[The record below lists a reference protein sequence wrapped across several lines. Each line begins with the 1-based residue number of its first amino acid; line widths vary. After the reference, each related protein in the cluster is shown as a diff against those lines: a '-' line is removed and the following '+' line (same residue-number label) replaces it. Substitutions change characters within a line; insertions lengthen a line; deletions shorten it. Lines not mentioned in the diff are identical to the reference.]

1 MVINKLKTEEIKVNI
16 TDVKV
21 PTLDMFPFG
30 IPYLIPVCDNKWW
43 IKDKKNRS
51 TLVPCVMTNN
61 EIKWVDKDLVRGL
74 RPVIFYEQDEERILL
89 GDELLVDNYLFTVFE
104 HGKAICNTVIDFAPY
119 YKVQAGK
126 TLSIDVCMK
135 SWEKTFLR
143 HQAVKVIKTEQYDI
157 PLSSYNIDILTLEDY
172 NNGYCAYNAKPH
184 YDHWLKGRADE
195 FNAYMAPRI
204 FSHPAQFSSL
214 DTQNYVCPAI
224 FVKPFSGM
232 EIDLAV
238 TTRYA
243 LNGNVLAVFRANASE
258 IVFRCL
264 SPIGRTC
271 YSTGICEVGNSK
283 EENLFFLDSEVAALI
298 NEWAYNN
305 ILRKTCFSSTPKF
318 AHC

>member
-21 PTLDMFPFG
+21 PTLDMFLFG

-43 IKDKKNRS
+43 IKDEKNRS
-51 TLVPCVMTNN
+51 TLVPCVMFNN

-74 RPVIFYEQDEERILL
+74 RPVIFYEQDNRILL
-89 GDELLVDNYLFTVFE
+89 GNELLVDNYLFTVFE
-104 HGKAICNTVIDFAPY
+104 HGKAICNTVIDFTPY
-119 YKVQAGK
+119 HKVQGSK
-126 TLSIDVCMK
+126 ILSVDACMV
-135 SWEKTFLR
+135 SWKNTFLR
-143 HQAVKVIKTEQYDI
+143 HQAVKVIKAEQYDI
-157 PLSSYNIDILTLEDY
+157 PSPSCNIDILTREDY

-184 YDHWLKGRADE
+184 YNHWLKGRADE
-195 FNAYMAPRI
+195 FTAYMAPRI
-204 FSHPAQFSSL
+204 FSHPAQFNSL

-224 FVKPFSGM
+224 FVKPLSGM

-271 YSTGICEVGNSK
+271 YSTAICEVGNK
-283 EENLFFLDSEVAALI
+283 ENEEEFYQTSETKQIIDKWLKNL
-298 NEWAYNN
+298 N
-305 ILRKTCFSSTPKF
+305 I
-318 AHC
+318 

>member
-1 MVINKLKTEEIKVNI
+1 MVINKLKTEEKVDI

-30 IPYLIPVCDNKWW
+30 IITPVCAHKWW
-43 IKDKKNRS
+43 IKDEKNRS

-61 EIKWVDKDLVRGL
+61 EIKWVDKDLVRGFK
-74 RPVIFYEQDEERILL
+74 PVIFYEPNAQIHP
-89 GDELLVDNYLFTVFE
+89 GDELLADNYLFTVFE
-104 HGKAICNTVIDFAPY
+104 HGKAICNTVIDFTPY
-119 YKVQAGK
+119 HKVQGDK
-126 TLSIDVCMK
+126 TLSLDQCMK

-143 HQAVKVIKTEQYDI
+143 HQAVKVIKAEQYDI
-157 PLSSYNIDILTLEDY
+157 PSPSYNIDILTLEDY

-184 YDHWLKGRADE
+184 YNHWLKGRADE
-195 FNAYMAPRI
+195 FTAYMAPRV
-204 FSHPAQFSSL
+204 FSHPAQFNSL
-214 DTQNYVCPAI
+214 DTQNYVCPVI

-243 LNGNVLAVFRANASE
+243 LNGNVLAVFRANALE

-264 SPIGRTC
+264 SPIGRAC

-283 EENLFFLDSEVAALI
+283 EENLFFHDSEVAALI
-298 NEWAYNN
+298 NEWAFINK
-305 ILRKTCFSSTPKF
+305 ISTG
-318 AHC
+318 